1 MRCPEKKRPPVKE
14 RVHLLS
20 VPHVHDPQ
28 SRYRVSTRASEVPSS
43 LVVAKLPRFHAF
55 HVRHPS
61 SVFPSLSLSL
71 PFPSSP
77 IRRRDEG
84 RRERARKKGRG
95 SPLNLKSRVK
105 RCVIQ
110 IHTGGSL
117 VIITRT
123 PSALPPPL
131 SDGVARRIYRGL
143 RNMFPNP
150 RAHAYVGLDSPTGIG
165 GLLSAIS

>member
-1 MRCPEKKRPPVKE
+1 MSGEETSSCQRTCPPPLRPPRPRSAISLPSFNPSLRGSIIARGRE
-14 RVHLLS
+14 ITTIS
-20 VPHVHDPQ
+20 
-28 SRYRVSTRASEVPSS
+28 RVSRAPP
-43 LVVAKLPRFHAF
+43 VVRLP
-55 HVRHPS
+55 
-61 SVFPSLSLSL
+61 FPLSL